1 MCVYNGFGVYRRYPH
16 TLLLKKEKER
26 KESIMKIQVNAKE
39 IIKNLDEVNK
49 CINNNNM
56 FLPLRGV
63 LVEVLEDRISMITS
77 DGTLSIVKS
86 ILPNDEVFKVQEPG
100 RLLIPSLLFT
110 NIIRKCE
117 GNIEIFNKGNILFI
131 KNGTDDYEINL
142 FDVSEYPAIDF
153 TLQGVKL
160 SVNAKNLREAAKN
173 VLFAASIS
181 DVDII
186 FNGVNINYDNNKMTL
201 IATDSYRVAYQ
212 EMEVKD
218 SRNVNFNV
226 SIFAKNLKEFIPEFI
241 NDDVDL
247 FVNDYKINLV
257 YQNTV
262 IQSKLIDA
270 PYKDVSKIFPTG
282 FSKTLTI
289 QKKELIDAINK
300 AIVISSDAFCRLRF
314 EINQKE
320 IKVISVK
327 EEIGNSSVVIPTKNF
342 VGDDLVITVNYKFL
356 KEALSVF
363 DGEIQIKFN
372 NGIDRFVIIGT
383 SNPNNKQLIAPQ
395 RSY

>member
-1 MCVYNGFGVYRRYPH
+1 
-16 TLLLKKEKER
+16 
-26 KESIMKIQVNAKE
+26 MKIQVNAKE

-49 CINNNNM
+49 CINSTNM
-56 FLPLRGV
+56 LLPLRGI
-63 LVEVLEDRISMITS
+63 LVDVLEDRISMIAS
-77 DGTLSIVKS
+77 DGTLSIIKT
-86 ILPNDEVFKVQEPG
+86 ILPNEQVFKIEEPG

-110 NIIRKCE
+110 NIIRKCD

-131 KNGTDDYEINL
+131 NNGTDKYEINL

-153 TLQGVKL
+153 TLMGVKL
-160 SVNAKNLREAAKN
+160 SINAKDFREAAKN
-173 VLFAASIS
+173 VLFAASSS

-186 FNGVNINYDNNKMTL
+186 FNGVNIDYSNNKMKL

-218 SRNVNFNV
+218 SRNLNFNV
-226 SIFAKNLKEFIPEFI
+226 SIFAKNLKEFIPESI
-241 NDDVDL
+241 NEDVDL
-247 FVNDYKINLV
+247 YVNEYKINLV
-257 YQNTV
+257 YQDTV

-282 FSKTLTI
+282 FSRTLTI
-289 QKKELIDAINK
+289 EKKELIDAINK
-300 AIVISSDAFCRLRF
+300 AIVISSDSFHRLRF

-327 EEIGNSSVVIPTKNF
+327 EEIGNSSVIIKTKNF
-342 VGDDLVITVNYKFL
+342 IGDDLIITVNYKFL
-356 KEALSVF
+356 KDALSVF

-372 NGIDRFVIIGT
+372 EGIDRFVVIGT
-383 SNPNNKQLIAPQ
+383 SNPSNKQLIAPQ